1 VSGWLI
7 RDCVSRCFVKGS
19 FRIVLS
25 IHGSDFPGSEIGCF
39 EPGNVFQAKCTI
51 KLSGTKERKMAVPSA
66 DLVFDGQDDYI
77 EIPNDIQF
85 SLAST
90 GQLSI
95 SVWIRP
101 DVLTFPIFQ
110 STGYVHWLGK
120 GEAGQHEWAFRM
132 YNQSTTDKPP
142 RPNRISFYVFNAA
155 GGEGIGS
162 YFQEPVQA
170 GNWIHVVGTA
180 DGETSSIYKNGEFKD
195 CDRYTGTG
203 PGPCHNYP
211 PARWITPTHG
221 TAPLR
226 IGTRDL
232 KSFFLGAIREVRI
245 WSRALTAPEIEALY
259 GGTVP
264 PDGLVAEYLLGQ
276 DVAFDNTRKHHG
288 VIVGATW
295 VLS

>member
-1 VSGWLI
+1 
-7 RDCVSRCFVKGS
+7 
-19 FRIVLS
+19 
-25 IHGSDFPGSEIGCF
+25 
-39 EPGNVFQAKCTI
+39 
-51 KLSGTKERKMAVPSA
+51 MAVPSA

-85 SLAST
+85 SLTST

-180 DGETSSIYKNGEFKD
+180 DGETRSIYKNGEFKD

-232 KSFFLGAIREVRI
+232 KSFFLGAVREVRI
-245 WSRALTAPEIEALY
+245 WSRALTAPEIAALY

-276 DVAFDNTRKHHG
+276 DVAFD
-288 VIVGATW
+288 
-295 VLS
+295 

>member
-1 VSGWLI
+1 
-7 RDCVSRCFVKGS
+7 
-19 FRIVLS
+19 
-25 IHGSDFPGSEIGCF
+25 
-39 EPGNVFQAKCTI
+39 
-51 KLSGTKERKMAVPSA
+51 MAVPSA

-85 SLAST
+85 SLTST

-232 KSFFLGAIREVRI
+232 KSFFLGAVREVRI
-245 WSRALTAPEIEALY
+245 WSRALTAPEIAALY
-259 GGTVP
+259 GGAVP